1 MNFSVF
7 EVLMLVCFACS
18 WPISIIKAI
27 RTKIVIG
34 KSPVFMVLLIIG
46 YSMGIIHKVL
56 YNYDIVTYLYLFNML
71 LVTVDLLLYMRYI
84 DDNMKNLAGNLEK
97 QKETR

>member
-7 EVLMLVCFACS
+7 EVLMLACFACS

-34 KSPVFMVLLIIG
+34 KSPVFMILLIIG
-46 YSMGIIHKVL
+46 YIMGVVHKIL
-56 YNYDIVTYLYLFNML
+56 YSYDIVTYLYLFNML
-71 LVTVDLLLYMRYI
+71 LVSVDLILYLKYI
-84 DDNMKNLAGNLEK
+84 DDNREALSNVGKK
-97 QKETR
+97 P